1 MRLMRSPAL
10 CLAKGAVLLLLSA
23 LLSPMAA
30 AQELTQGVSYLG
42 PASAL
47 AWFTPNG
54 FTASYAILH
63 YVRPGLVQQNVFMAW
78 NPGTGRWEYLVT
90 GLAAGQVVTYSFTYQ
105 KLGLQYDTASFSYTH
120 SSAPSATVQPT
131 STPTARPSA
140 TRTVRPT
147 STPTVRRTST
157 PTVRRTATPT
167 VRRTPTRT
175 VRPTATPTARP
186 TATRTLRPTSTPTVR
201 LTTTPT
207 VRLITA
213 TPTVRPSATPTATSR
228 PAASPTATVT
238 AVPSP
243 TRPSTPNASA
253 TPTATVSGGC
263 PACTSKRLKIINGCT
278 EPIWIQYHTGFN
290 GGALNAPNRFRL
302 PAPGSFIEYDIP
314 DKGLAGVRFWPGMGC
329 DAEGHNCQIGASGGP
344 PSMGFTCPASIGCA
358 PPVDSKF
365 EGTFGCLSSISPG
378 SCQANPSDGRP
389 LGRLDWWNTSMVDG
403 YTLPMR
409 VRVVGNCPAGPQPD
423 SPGGPIG
430 GVVDCSGLRL
440 ADCPRSEDLSTNGQF
455 SQSPG
460 SPAGTTLQSQ
470 DLLLRRPNPD
480 GTYSSVIAGCMS
492 PSAKLTSGQ
501 WQSIPQPP
509 FTGTTYAPTDMQAQW
524 YACPSPPI
532 SPEQCM
538 AGPAAVTAYATMIH
552 SRCNNTYAYAYDDVA
567 GLLTCPAAT
576 DLRYEVTFYCPQ

>member
-1 MRLMRSPAL
+1 MRLKRSCAL
-10 CLAKGAVLLLLSA
+10 CLANGAVLLLGALS
-23 LLSPMAA
+23 SPMAA
-30 AQELTQGVSYLG
+30 AQQLTQGVSYLG
-42 PASAL
+42 PVSAL
-47 AWFTPNG
+47 AWLAPNG
-54 FTASYAILH
+54 FTASYVILH

-78 NPGTGRWEYLVT
+78 NTGTGRWEYTIT
-90 GLAAGQVVTYSFTYQ
+90 GLAAGNVVTYSFTYQ
-105 KLGLQYDTASFSYTH
+105 KLGLQYDSATFSYTH
-120 SSAPSATVQPT
+120 SSAPSPTVRST
-131 STPTARPSA
+131 STATARPSA

-147 STPTVRRTST
+147 STPTLQRTST
-157 PTVRRTATPT
+157 PTMRRTATPT
-167 VRRTPTRT
+167 AWRTP
-175 VRPTATPTARP
+175 
-186 TATRTLRPTSTPTVR
+186 TRTLRPTSTPTAR
-201 LTTTPT
+201 P
-207 VRLITA
+207 TA
-213 TPTVRPSATPTATSR
+213 TPTARPSATPTATSR
-228 PAASPTATVT
+228 PASSPTATVT
-238 AVPSP
+238 AVPSS

-263 PACTSKRLKIINGCT
+263 PTCTSKRLKIINGCT
-278 EPIWIQYHTGFN
+278 QPIWIQYHTGFN
-290 GGALNAPNRFRL
+290 GGALNAPNRYRL

-314 DKGLAGVRFWPGMGC
+314 DKGLAGVRFWPGLGC
-329 DAEGHNCQIGASGGP
+329 DADGHNCQVGASGGP
-344 PSMGFTCPASIGCA
+344 ATMGFTCPAPIGCA

-378 SCQANPSDGRP
+378 SCQVNPSDGRP

-403 YTLPMR
+403 YTLPVR
-409 VRVVGNCPAGPQPD
+409 VRVVGTCPAGPQRD

-440 ADCPRSEDLSTNGQF
+440 ADCPRIEDLSTNGQF

-460 SPAGTTLQSQ
+460 SPAGTTLRSQ

-480 GTYSSVIAGCMS
+480 GTYSSVTAGCMS

-501 WQSIPQPP
+501 WQSIPKPP
-509 FTGTTYAPTDMQAQW
+509 FTGTTYAPTDVQAQW

-538 AGPAAVTAYATMIH
+538 AGPAAVTRYTTMIH
-552 SRCNNTYAYAYDDVA
+552 SICNNTYAYAYDDVA